1 MDNKR
6 LADNIKSLRN
16 SNRITQKELADELG
30 ISVVSVQKYEEGAR
44 RPLLEGIEEMA
55 KAFGVSPFSILNG
68 VFDD

>member
-1 MDNKR
+1 MNNKR
-6 LADNIKSLRN
+6 VADNIKSLRK
-16 SNRITQKELADELG
+16 SHRITQKELADELG
-30 ISVVSVQKYEEGAR
+30 ISVVSVQKYEEGER